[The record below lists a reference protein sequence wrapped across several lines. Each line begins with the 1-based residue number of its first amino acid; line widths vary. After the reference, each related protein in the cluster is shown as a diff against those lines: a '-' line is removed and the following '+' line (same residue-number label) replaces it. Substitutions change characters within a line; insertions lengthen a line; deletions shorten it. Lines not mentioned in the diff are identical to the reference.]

1 MVKRNG
7 FIFTIIF
14 LILTFHCPC
23 KDVYASTKF
32 IILDGLHRFSP
43 DDKPAYAFS
52 DYDDSQWQS
61 IRIPGSWQSQ
71 NIRPAK
77 DVGWYRIRFSAP
89 DGLKG
94 LMPAILLGRIGD
106 VDEVFLNGVKIGG
119 EGLISERFVEA
130 TKVERLYKIPGD
142 LLRYDGT
149 NILAVKVMNTYLNGG
164 IFDEGVTIGDYNAL
178 LIEKLRRTHY
188 SQLIEFC
195 FFTVFA
201 IFFVTCLFFYIRGL
215 RDKEYISF
223 WLFIS
228 VYGILFVL
236 ESVTFYDTGLKTP
249 VIQQIIST
257 LAAIL
262 PAMLVLLLMTVYQEK
277 MNSSVKLFLLA
288 FPLLALSII
297 LFPDY
302 IPRASLYKLWKILFV
317 LAAVF
322 IVFHTVKA
330 YFKKFHESGPILLG
344 ISGLVMGA
352 ILESVGGLDLVQITG
367 FFLWDYSAAFFM
379 ICVMYAL
386 TARYM
391 RIKEELRSA
400 SLKIFD
406 AHEDERKRLAREL
419 HDGIG
424 QSLLSVKL
432 RLKMLESKAKEGLPA
447 REESYSEL
455 ISDISNSI
463 DEIRAVARDL
473 RPSFLENIDFV
484 EALRWHAG
492 KFEEQSGMQV
502 HINTEG
508 LMDMNSKVKE
518 NIYRIYQEALSNAV
532 KHSGA
537 GAIEVHLK
545 MKNATLSL
553 EIKDNGEGF
562 DLSRTERSSDG
573 IGLYTIKERVE
584 LLGGILRIKSSDKM
598 GTYLYIEVPLT

>member
-7 FIFTIIF
+7 FIITITF

-23 KDVYASTKF
+23 KDAYASTKF
-32 IILDGLHRFSP
+32 IILDGLHKFSP
-43 DDKPAYAFS
+43 DDKPAYAFP

-61 IRIPGSWQSQ
+61 IKIPGSWQSQ
-71 NIRPAK
+71 DIKPAK
-77 DVGWYRIRFSAP
+77 DIGWYRIRFSAP
-89 DGLKG
+89 DGLRN
-94 LMPAILLGRIGD
+94 LIPAILLGRIGD

-119 EGLISERFVEA
+119 EGLIAKRFVEA
-130 TKVERLYKIPGD
+130 TKVERLYRIPGD

-149 NILAVKVMNTYLNGG
+149 NVLAIKVMNTYLNGG
-164 IFDEGVTIGDYNAL
+164 IFDEGITIGDYNAL
-178 LIEKLRRTHY
+178 LIEKFKRTQY
-188 SQLIEFC
+188 SQLVEFC
-195 FFTVFA
+195 FFTVFT
-201 IFFVTCLFFYIRGL
+201 IFFVTCFFFYIRGL

-228 VYGILFVL
+228 IYGILFVL
-236 ESVTFYDTGLKTP
+236 ESVTFYNTGLKTP
-249 VIQQIIST
+249 VIQQIINT

-262 PAMLVLLLMTVYQEK
+262 PAMLVLLLMTVYQK
-277 MNSSVKLFLLA
+277 QMSFSIKLFLLI
-288 FPLLALSII
+288 FPLLALLII
-297 LFPDY
+297 LYPDHT
-302 IPRASLYKLWKILFV
+302 PRVYLYELWKMLFV
-317 LAAVF
+317 LAAIF

-344 ISGLVMGA
+344 ISGLVIGA
-352 ILESVGGLDLVQITG
+352 ILESVGGLDLLQITG

-379 ICVMYAL
+379 ICVMYTL

-432 RLKMLESKAKEGLPA
+432 RLKMLASKAKEKLPA
-447 REESYSEL
+447 EEESFSEL
-455 ISDISNSI
+455 VSDITHSI
-463 DEIRAVARDL
+463 DEIRSVARDL
-473 RPSFLENIDFV
+473 RPSFLENVDFID
-484 EALRWHAG
+484 ALKWHAG
-492 KFEEQSGMQV
+492 KMQEQSGIQIN
-502 HINTEG
+502 INTDG
-508 LMDMNSKVKE
+508 LTEINAKVKE
-518 NIYRIYQEALSNAV
+518 NIYRIYQEALSNAI

-537 GAIEVHLK
+537 RNVDVTLRA
-545 MKNATLSL
+545 KNTSLSL
-553 EIKDNGEGF
+553 AIKDDGDGF
-562 DLSRTERSSDG
+562 DPVRVEEREAG

-598 GTYLYIEVPLT
+598 GTSLYIEVPLA